1 MPAGSGQDRGGSSSS
16 IASQLSG
23 YKYINLETY
32 RRSGEPVVT
41 PVWFTTDASKI
52 FVVTRSQTGKVRRI
66 KNNQKVRVMPSG
78 MRGEPKGEW
87 FEGAARIATP
97 EELKLALEQRNKK
110 YGFRAKLAG
119 IFSGSKGELVGI
131 SISFD

>member
-1 MPAGSGQDRGGSSSS
+1 MPAGSGRDAGGSSSS

-87 FEGAARIATP
+87 FEGVARIATP

-110 YGFRAKLAG
+110 YGFRAKFAG
-119 IFSGSKGELVGI
+119 IFSGSKGEIVGI